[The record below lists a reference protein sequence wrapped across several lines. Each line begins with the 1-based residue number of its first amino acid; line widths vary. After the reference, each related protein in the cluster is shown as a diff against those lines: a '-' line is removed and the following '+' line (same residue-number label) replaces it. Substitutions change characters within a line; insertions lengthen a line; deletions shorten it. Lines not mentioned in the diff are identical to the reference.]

1 MRRHVI
7 AVSALAVAACA
18 QSSPPADQLSPPRLD
33 GQWRVEDIDRAGV
46 IDGAEV
52 TIEFGS
58 DGKLSG
64 RSACNRYG
72 GDYSYT
78 DGVLTTGSLFS
89 TKMACAPALMDL
101 ETKFLK
107 RLEGA
112 LTVATENDG
121 AVSLSDDEGRLL
133 IRRDDR

>member
-1 MRRHVI
+1 MRRHI
-7 AVSALAVAACA
+7 ITVSALVIAACA
-18 QSSPPADQLSPPRLD
+18 QSSPPANQPSHPRLD
-33 GQWRVEDIDRAGV
+33 GQWRVEDVDHAGV
-46 IDGAEV
+46 VDGAEV
-52 TIEFGS
+52 TIEFGA

-72 GDYSYT
+72 GDYSYAG
-78 DGVLTTGSLFS
+78 GVLTTGSLFS

-101 ETKFLK
+101 EAKFLN

-112 LTVATENDG
+112 LTASMENDG